1 MATYAGNYSAFER
14 QRAKP
19 GRLDEEFL
27 RWQFTVS
34 RTKQLDFLD
43 TLLRLMTDGIPF
55 SQACEYNREVGSPV
69 HRVVAERM
77 LRRLDEG
84 ATAVDTMVS
93 LFSLDIVRAFAAA
106 QQSGDLAE
114 TGMSTLERLRTQHL
128 ARRGVAAQLLKP
140 TLYVIFSLALYAGFA
155 LEIWPRFEVAA
166 AKEQWPAVAQYA
178 YQVGQAI
185 ASWWLVALV
194 SLLSAAV
201 ALRLLL
207 RRYAG
212 PGRKLLDR
220 IWPFSVYRD
229 LLAANSL
236 EEIGTLLTAGR
247 EPSVVLETVST
258 YATPYVRFYLEQ
270 MKRRLDEGHNLAEVL
285 DVDFLSDRHIVRLKL
300 LAGYRN
306 LRQTMALTGAAARDA
321 TLAHVRR
328 TARALDVAG
337 IGFTGLAFAALI
349 VSVYLTGTVISTELA
364 S

>member
-1 MATYAGNYSAFER
+1 MAEF
-14 QRAKP
+14 
-19 GRLDEEFL
+19 GRLDEAFL
-27 RWQFTVS
+27 RWQFAMS
-34 RTKQLDFLD
+34 RSKQLDFLD
-43 TLLRLMTDGIPF
+43 SLLRLMTDGIPF

-84 ATAVDTMVS
+84 GTAVDAIAS
-93 LFSLDIVRAFAAA
+93 LFALDIVRAFAAA

-140 TLYVIFSLALYAGFA
+140 TLYMTFSLALYAGFA
-155 LEIWPRFEVAA
+155 LEIWPRFEAA
-166 AKEQWPAVAQYA
+166 IDKAQWPTVAQYA

-185 ASWWLVALV
+185 AGWWQVALV
-194 SLLSAAV
+194 GLVAAAV

-220 IWPFSVYRD
+220 IWPFSVYRE
-229 LLAANSL
+229 LLAANTL

-247 EPSVVLETVST
+247 EPSVALETVSAH
-258 YATPYVRFYLEQ
+258 ATPYVRFYIEQ
-270 MKRRLDEGHNLAEVL
+270 MKRRLDEGHNLAEML
-285 DVDFLSDRHIVRLKL
+285 DVDFLGKHHIVRLKL

-328 TARALDVAG
+328 TAQALDVAG
-337 IGFTGLAFAALI
+337 LGFTGIAFAALI
-349 VSVYLTGTVISTELA
+349 VSVYLTGTVISTQLA